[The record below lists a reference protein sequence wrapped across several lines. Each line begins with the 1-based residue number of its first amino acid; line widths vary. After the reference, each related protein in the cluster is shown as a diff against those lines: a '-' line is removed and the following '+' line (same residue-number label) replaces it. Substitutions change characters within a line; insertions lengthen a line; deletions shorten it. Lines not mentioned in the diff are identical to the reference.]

1 MVSYLQWGRPKWARP
16 PLRGTGTS
24 WGFFCC
30 TARKVKCPSC
40 GGGTGLLPS
49 ILLSVTL
56 AAVQVLF
63 KPLEISI
70 TTTGA
75 WMESVEKQTTG
86 LRALKIRENGALAQR
101 WACSALFS
109 LTRYLCAG
117 KIPYALQ
124 PDSQTFTRRGL
135 WDSSNV
141 RLTDD
146 APFSSFQGWPSR
158 ASAFYRLVPPAD
170 GWCSGFGFV
179 PAGSVRI
186 KVPNTSDLSRR
197 KPLVTCFFPRQ
208 AVC

>member
-1 MVSYLQWGRPKWARP
+1 MVSYLQWGRPRP
-16 PLRGTGTS
+16 SLRGTGTS
-24 WGFFCC
+24 WGLFCC
-30 TARKVKCPSC
+30 TARKVKYVPRVEE
-40 GGGTGLLPS
+40 GAALLPS

-86 LRALKIRENGALAQR
+86 LRALKINKNGALAQR

-109 LTRYLCAG
+109 LTWYLCAG

-124 PDSQTFTRRGL
+124 PVSQTFTRRGL

-146 APFSSFQGWPSR
+146 GRF
-158 ASAFYRLVPPAD
+158 
-170 GWCSGFGFV
+170 
-179 PAGSVRI
+179 
-186 KVPNTSDLSRR
+186 
-197 KPLVTCFFPRQ
+197 
-208 AVC
+208 